1 MYLVPKSRCF
11 AYCTYANFFLIT
23 FPGVYWGLG
32 HEGQL
37 CFHFGPLLSGF
48 RPIVR
53 VIHSSTHLMLRPL
66 PVPDTEQ
73 SLFSCTSQF
82 IGENLQVNIIIVT
95 QLWGNRIAEFMEYYV
110 ILPNIMGIVQDRHPA
125 GPSGVEVSE
134 VHITR
139 QQ

>member
-1 MYLVPKSRCF
+1 M
-11 AYCTYANFFLIT
+11 
-23 FPGVYWGLG
+23 
-32 HEGQL
+32 
-37 CFHFGPLLSGF
+37 
-48 RPIVR
+48 
-53 VIHSSTHLMLRPL
+53 
-66 PVPDTEQ
+66 PDTEQ

-110 ILPNIMGIVQDRHPA
+110 IVPNIMGIVQDRHPA

-134 VHITR
+134 VHIIR